1 MSGAPAFVDLISLN
15 KAKKKEKSSENFF
28 WNVSL
33 VCRERSWDWP
43 IMGKKICL
51 EQSSLRYLH
60 LEDNDLGE
68 QKEMHWTNEKMLSVP
83 PVKKIGGDLVITILQ
98 NKTRV
103 WRKKTLYL
111 YIYVVLHQLLLVKTL
126 NSFLNFGFSFKVFF
140 FLIVFIFLFTNKQV
154 SKQFK
159 I

>member
-1 MSGAPAFVDLISLN
+1 MLAELKTVVLIKKEIHLVNWVSGAPAFVDLISLN

-51 EQSSLRYLH
+51 EQSSLKYLH

-98 NKTRV
+98 NKTRL

-126 NSFLNFGFSFKVFF
+126 NSF
-140 FLIVFIFLFTNKQV
+140 
-154 SKQFK
+154 
-159 I
+159 

>member
-1 MSGAPAFVDLISLN
+1 MLAELKTVVLIKKEIHLVNWVSGAPAFVDLISLN

-28 WNVSL
+28 WNLSL
-33 VCRERSWDWP
+33 VCREHSWDWP

-98 NKTRV
+98 NKGEL

-111 YIYVVLHQLLLVKTL
+111 YICVVII
-126 NSFLNFGFSFKVFF
+126 FS
-140 FLIVFIFLFTNKQV
+140 
-154 SKQFK
+154 
-159 I
+159 